1 MMNHVAKQKGDK
13 GTKTGAEIEFMGNK
27 LVLDPTGCM
36 FWCDEG
42 LLVVS
47 DLHLEKGSFFAAKK
61 NVFMPPYDTQAT
73 LESLALRIAY
83 WNPRAIIS
91 LGDSFHDENAA
102 TRLPNSYKQ
111 HLTQLMQGREW
122 FWISGNHDP
131 LPPKDLGGTFCEELH
146 IGNLNFCHEPKPEFK
161 KGEIAGH
168 LHPSSKI
175 RQRGKIVRRRCFVG
189 NEMRLI
195 MPAFGAFTGGLNV
208 LDEAYTDLFEARAF
222 TSWMLSGDSVF
233 AFSGKQLVA

>member
-1 MMNHVAKQKGDK
+1 MNNAARHKSEESAKR
-13 GTKTGAEIEFMGNK
+13 GAEIEFMGNQ
-27 LVLDPTGCM
+27 LVLDPSGCM
-36 FWCDEG
+36 FWRDES

-47 DLHLEKGSFFAAKK
+47 DLHLEKGSSFAAKK
-61 NVFMPPYDTQAT
+61 SVFMPPYDTQAT
-73 LESLALRIAY
+73 LESLAIRIAQ
-83 WNPRAIIS
+83 WDPKAIVS
-91 LGDSFHDENAA
+91 LGDSFHDEHAA

-111 HLTQLMQGREW
+111 HLTQLMGGREW

-131 LPPKDLGGTFCEELH
+131 VPPEDLGGTFCEELR
-146 IGNLNFCHEPKPEFK
+146 IANLNFCHEPKPDFK

-189 NEMRLI
+189 NEERLI

-208 LDEAYTDLFEARAF
+208 LDEAYAGLFQTHEF

-233 AFSGKQLVA
+233 AFSGNQLVA